1 MATITVPISSARGMF
16 FLESFSSL
24 PMEVAQIQP
33 SKAKARET
41 IAPNRPSVKGISVT
55 TLEKLNSVM
64 PLVRPTMVPTTAISS
79 KGISLMMVV
88 AIWNLPASLGARAF
102 MV

>member
-55 TLEKLNSVM
+55 TLEKFNSVM

-79 KGISLMMVV
+79 RGISLMMVV
-88 AIWNLPASLGARAF
+88 QIWNLPASLGARAF

>member
-1 MATITVPISSARGMF
+1 MF
-16 FLESFSSL
+16 FLESFSSV

-79 KGISLMMVV
+79 RGISLMMVV
-88 AIWNLPASLGARAF
+88 AMANLPASLGARAF